1 VGRRLGC
8 FSLTKDDV
16 ERIVRLRDEEKLSFQ
31 YIAERFGVT
40 SSTITVVYKNYK
52 ERGKD

>member
-1 VGRRLGC
+1 MGRRLGC

-16 ERIVRLRDEEKLSFQ
+16 ERIVRLRDEEKLRFR
-31 YIAERFGVT
+31 YIGERFGVT
-40 SSTITVVYKNYK
+40 SSMIGTVYRNYK